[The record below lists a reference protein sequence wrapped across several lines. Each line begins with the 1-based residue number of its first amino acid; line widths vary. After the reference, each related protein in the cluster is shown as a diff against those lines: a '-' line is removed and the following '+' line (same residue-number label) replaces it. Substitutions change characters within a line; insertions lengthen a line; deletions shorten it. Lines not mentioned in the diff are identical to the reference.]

1 MPAAEEGGQPW
12 PSLGCL
18 PPWDPAASSGLH
30 LTLTLPPQLC
40 NRCVPVSSLN
50 SFLSPPHTL
59 RNPTIFFFLFFLFF
73 VFFFYFLNFFSF
85 FFFIFCK
92 TNSLTILS

>member
-18 PPWDPAASSGLH
+18 RPRDPAASSGLH

-50 SFLSPPHTL
+50 SSLPPPHTL
-59 RNPTIFFFLFFLFF
+59 RNPTM
-73 VFFFYFLNFFSF
+73 FFFYFFFSLF
-85 FFFIFCK
+85 FF
-92 TNSLTILS
+92 LTF